1 MPGFYKM
8 PQMRICIFGAGAVGG
23 HLAARLAAGDHEV
36 SVVARGAH
44 LEAMRARGVKLLHG
58 DEVIAGRVR
67 TADIGVQ
74 DAVFVTLKANALGG
88 FVDAAA
94 PLLGPATA
102 VVFAQNGI
110 PWWYAEDL
118 PALDPGGKLKNSVPR
133 QNVVGGVVYSANE
146 VVEPGVIRNFV
157 PGNNMLVIGD
167 ADNRNPPVVRE
178 LRRALESAGISSP
191 PPQDIRQ
198 AVWAKL
204 VQNLGSASLCLLTE
218 TTTSG
223 ITEDPELKAL
233 SARMKAEAAA
243 IAAAHGVDI
252 GRAPHR
258 PGGGHVSGAVGHKP
272 SMLQDYLKGRPM
284 EIEAQLMTPLA
295 FARAASVATPT
306 LDIVLPLAAHK
317 AMAKGLYRP
326 FA

>member
-1 MPGFYKM
+1 MA
-8 PQMRICIFGAGAVGG
+8 QMRICVFGAGAVGG
-23 HLAARLAAGDHEV
+23 HLAARLAAAGHDV

-44 LEAMRARGVKLLHG
+44 LDAMRARGVKLLHG
-58 DEVIAGRVR
+58 DEVIAGHVR
-67 TADIGVQ
+67 TAYIGVQ
-74 DAVFVTLKANALGG
+74 DAVFVTVKANALGG

-94 PLLGPATA
+94 PLLGPETA

-110 PWWYAEDL
+110 PWWYAEDMES
-118 PALDPGGKLKNSVPR
+118 LDPGRRLQNAIQRK
-133 QNVVGGVVYSANE
+133 NVVGGVVYSANE

-167 ADNRNPPVVRE
+167 ADNRNPPLVRE
-178 LRRALESAGISSP
+178 LRRALEASGISSP

-204 VQNLGSASLCLLTE
+204 VQNLGSASLCLLAE

-223 ITEDPELKAL
+223 ITEDAELKAI

-252 GRAPHR
+252 ALAPHR
-258 PGGGHVSGAVGHKP
+258 PGGGHVSGAIGHKP

-284 EIEAQLMTPLA
+284 EIEAQLVAPLA
-295 FARAASVATPT
+295 FARAAKLSTPT

-317 AMAKGLYRP
+317 AMSKGLYRP
-326 FA
+326 FS

>member
-1 MPGFYKM
+1 M
-8 PQMRICIFGAGAVGG
+8 
-23 HLAARLAAGDHEV
+23 
-36 SVVARGAH
+36 
-44 LEAMRARGVKLLHG
+44 
-58 DEVIAGRVR
+58 
-67 TADIGVQ
+67 
-74 DAVFVTLKANALGG
+74 
-88 FVDAAA
+88 
-94 PLLGPATA
+94 
-102 VVFAQNGI
+102 
-110 PWWYAEDL
+110 
-118 PALDPGGKLKNSVPR
+118 
-133 QNVVGGVVYSANE
+133 YSANE

-157 PGNNMLVIGD
+157 PGNNMLVVGD
-167 ADNRNPPVVRE
+167 ADNRNPPVVQE
-178 LRRALESAGISSP
+178 LRRALESAGVSSP

-233 SARMKAEAAA
+233 SVRMKAEAAA

-284 EIEAQLMTPLA
+284 EIEAQLMAPLA
-295 FARAASVATPT
+295 FARAANVRDA
-306 LDIVLPLAAHK
+306 DARHRDAARRAQGHGER
-317 AMAKGLYRP
+317 AYRP
-326 FA
+326 FASTLCLTGAGKVLTDFLQAVGATG